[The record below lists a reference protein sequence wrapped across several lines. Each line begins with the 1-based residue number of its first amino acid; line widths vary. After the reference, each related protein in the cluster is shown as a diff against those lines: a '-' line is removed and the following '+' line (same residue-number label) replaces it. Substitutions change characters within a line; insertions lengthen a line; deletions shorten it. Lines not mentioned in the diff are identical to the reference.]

1 MPSYVLQLDL
11 GNTQGKWRLL
21 GDTSVVAR
29 GVFSLDALPDF
40 AGELSGLPAIEQCW
54 VSSVAGTRANERLGE
69 CLRGALAIT
78 PHFAVAAAQFGD
90 LVNSYSEP
98 ARMGVD
104 RWLAMI
110 AARERTQQRCC
121 VVDAGSALTIDWIA
135 ENGEHEGGFIIPGA
149 ALMERA
155 LLLDTDRVRFQEA
168 AEYRL
173 SPGVETSEAVRHGI
187 ALALAGA
194 VQLSLDRQ
202 GFDVASC
209 ELFYTGGA
217 GLLLADLVGR
227 GGDVCGDL
235 VFEGLSRISH

>member
-1 MPSYVLQLDL
+1 MPSSILQLDL

-21 GDTSVVAR
+21 TDDAIDAR
-29 GVFSLDALPDF
+29 GVFTLDALPAF
-40 AGELSGLPAIEQCW
+40 AAELSGLSAIEHCW
-54 VSSVAGTRANERLGE
+54 VSSVAGSKANDLLGE
-69 CLRGALAIT
+69 CLQDALDIT
-78 PHFAVAAAQFGD
+78 PHFAVAAARFGD
-90 LVNSYSEP
+90 LVNSYPDPS
-98 ARMGVD
+98 RMGVD

-121 VVDAGSALTIDWIA
+121 VVDAGSAMTIDWIA
-135 ENGEHEGGFIIPGA
+135 ENGDHEGGYIIPGA
-149 ALMERA
+149 GLMERA

-173 SPGVETSEAVRHGI
+173 SPGMETAEAVRHGI

-202 GFDVASC
+202 DFDASSC
-209 ELFYTGGA
+209 KLLYTGGA

-227 GGDVCGDL
+227 GGEICGDL
-235 VFEGLSRISH
+235 VFEGLSRISR